1 MSLST
6 PPAQSNL
13 ITPRF
18 ALGILSFST
27 FYVIYDAVI
36 GFPQRGDFYAI
47 GRDFV
52 NMWMGARLAL
62 SGSISTLFDWPA
74 YVDLL
79 RTTFW
84 PTYAIH
90 NWSYP
95 PHVLLFV
102 WPLGLLP
109 YHVALVLWDALG
121 LLAFF
126 ASARLAFRSMQPER
140 RNWLSLAAI
149 GSPVVALNIVLGQVG
164 LYVGAILVSA
174 WVLRDRRPIV
184 SGILVGLLTMK
195 PHLGLLLPIVLLIE
209 RRYAVVLSAA
219 TTTLVLVL
227 ATSLIFGWSV
237 FPDYIAYAGPTQLH
251 VLTTYDRLDWIM
263 PTPMMMARTLD
274 LPIDYGWF
282 FVAAAAPAALIAFF
296 YVMLREAN
304 DASKL
309 AMTVVA
315 TILILP
321 YAFTYD
327 TTLFVIPVV
336 LLMDRMEKPWQMM
349 VLLGAYMLPA
359 LGLATMISGIPLA
372 TASLVAFAF
381 LLVYE
386 ARRPA
391 QRDEVVAP
399 RDFSA
404 P

>member
-1 MSLST
+1 MSLPT
-6 PPAQSNL
+6 HPDQSNL

-18 ALGILSFST
+18 ALGILSFSI
-27 FYVIYDAVI
+27 FYVVYDAFI
-36 GFPQRGDFYAI
+36 GFPQRGELYAI

-62 SGSISTLFDWPA
+62 SGKVSTLFDWPA

-102 WPLGLLP
+102 WPLGFLP
-109 YHVALVLWDALG
+109 YHVALVVWDSLG

-126 ASARLAFRSMQPER
+126 ASARLAFRAMQPER
-140 RNWLSLAAI
+140 RKWLSLAVI

-164 LYVGAILVSA
+164 LYVGALLVSA
-174 WVLRDRRPIV
+174 WVLRERRPIV
-184 SGILVGLLTMK
+184 SGILIGLLTMK

-209 RRYAVVLSAA
+209 RRHVVVLSAA
-219 TTTLVLVL
+219 ATTLALVV

-237 FPDYIAYAGPTQLH
+237 FPDYIAYAGPTQLY
-251 VLTTYDRLDWIM
+251 VLTTYERLNWIM
-263 PTPMMMARTLD
+263 PTPMMVSRTLN
-274 LPIDYGWF
+274 LPINYGWI
-282 FVAAAAPAALIAFF
+282 FVAVAAPVAFIAFL
-296 YVMLREAN
+296 YVMLRKAS
-304 DASKL
+304 DPSKL
-309 AMTVVA
+309 AMMVVA

-327 TTLFVIPVV
+327 TTLFIVPLV
-336 LLMDRMEKPWQMM
+336 LLMDRMQKSWQLA
-349 VLLGAYMLPA
+349 VLLSAYMLPA
-359 LGLATMISGIPLA
+359 LGLATMISGLPLA

-381 LLVYE
+381 LLVYD
-386 ARRPA
+386 ARQPA
-391 QRDEVVAP
+391 QPSETVVSS
-399 RDFSA
+399 DFGT